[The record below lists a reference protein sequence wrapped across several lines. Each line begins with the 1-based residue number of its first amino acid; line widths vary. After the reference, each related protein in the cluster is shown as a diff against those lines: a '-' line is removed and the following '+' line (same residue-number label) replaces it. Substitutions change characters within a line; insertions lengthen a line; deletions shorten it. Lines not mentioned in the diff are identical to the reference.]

1 MENLIALDIEIYRNY
16 SLFAFKSV
24 DTGNTFCIEIVGS
37 DEKLNETQ
45 SRQLRTILTER
56 WTFGFNSRNYDV
68 PIIFYA
74 LGGAKA
80 FDLYKMS
87 CHIIYNESP
96 TYTTLKKFNVTV
108 PSDINHFDIQ
118 EPAPD
123 VNASLKMY
131 GARLNTP
138 KLQDLPYDPESI
150 LAIEQM
156 KKLKEYCINDL
167 DITIALYLAI
177 KDRID
182 LRYKMSKKY
191 GINLLSKSDAQ
202 ISEAVIKSKLGVG
215 KVTVKKAEPFRYEIP
230 DFIKFESDSLNKVK
244 ELVKNTVFD
253 LDNEGKPI
261 FPKEFTLLDIKIGY
275 ARYKLGLGG
284 LHSRESAQSIIPTD
298 EYRLVDRDVTS
309 YYPSIIL
316 NQGLYPVNLGK
327 GFLDIFSDFKDERV
341 EAKRILD
348 ILVSAFLKIVLNGGF
363 GKFGSIYS
371 ALYSPNLLIAT
382 TMTGQLSLLMLIERL
397 ENEGIRVVSANT
409 DGFVTLL
416 KKERYNMFDKIC
428 SDWEKETNLNLEETE
443 YKAMFSRDVN
453 AYIAPKIKGGFKG
466 TSLFSEPSLRKT
478 PQVLICA
485 EAVREY
491 LLHNIPLAET
501 IRGCRDITKFLF
513 IKKVT
518 GGATY
523 NGEYLGKV
531 VRWYYIKQGL
541 PILYKSNGNKVG
553 NSDSCK
559 PMMTLCDFPS
569 DVDYDRYIK
578 EAKSILESVGISD
591 SNFLFCGT
599 GKESECF
606 VNKRQDI

>member
-1 MENLIALDIEIYRNY
+1 M
-16 SLFAFKSV
+16 
-24 DTGNTFCIEIVGS
+24 
-37 DEKLNETQ
+37 
-45 SRQLRTILTER
+45 
-56 WTFGFNSRNYDV
+56 
-68 PIIFYA
+68 
-74 LGGAKA
+74 
-80 FDLYKMS
+80 
-87 CHIIYNESP
+87 
-96 TYTTLKKFNVTV
+96 
-108 PSDINHFDIQ
+108 
-118 EPAPD
+118 
-123 VNASLKMY
+123 
-131 GARLNTP
+131 
-138 KLQDLPYDPESI
+138 
-150 LAIEQM
+150 
-156 KKLKEYCINDL
+156 
-167 DITIALYLAI
+167 
-177 KDRID
+177 
-182 LRYKMSKKY
+182 
-191 GINLLSKSDAQ
+191 
-202 ISEAVIKSKLGVG
+202 
-215 KVTVKKAEPFRYEIP
+215 
-230 DFIKFESDSLNKVK
+230 
-244 ELVKNTVFD
+244 
-253 LDNEGKPI
+253 
-261 FPKEFTLLDIKIGY
+261 
-275 ARYKLGLGG
+275 
-284 LHSRESAQSIIPTD
+284 
-298 EYRLVDRDVTS
+298 
-309 YYPSIIL
+309 
-316 NQGLYPVNLGK
+316 
-327 GFLDIFSDFKDERV
+327 DIFSDFKDERV

-371 ALYSPNLLIAT
+371 ALHAPNLLIAT

-416 KKERYNMFDKIC
+416 KKERYDMFDKIC